1 MQVRPVQTSG
11 NEAAFLTFPFMTE
24 GCLGYTGMLEGLLK
38 TVIVT
43 CAVTMTPGTTD
54 GEKLKFHTLNR
65 KTGHRLVIR

>member
-1 MQVRPVQTSG
+1 
-11 NEAAFLTFPFMTE
+11 MTE